1 MPINVLGTIGSASI
15 PSPPPPPSPA
25 IFQLVGRSGT
35 VPTTDDLGN
44 TVTTLG
50 TMSMVNDATRSG
62 FVFSTNDGTGNFQ
75 ISRTTGAT
83 FSRCIWGKRTNA
95 LPENRNLF
103 SSANIPIWYNQTNFI
118 NCSIFPSGANVR
130 DNVDR
135 TTLWTHYVVTY
146 DGSSLKLYVN
156 GVLKQTAALA
166 AYAGDTSAHTIG
178 AYPTTSNR
186 WRGYFDDIR
195 MYTRALSDA
204 EVLEIYNTPK
214 ANL

>member
-1 MPINVLGTIGSASI
+1 MPLNVLGSIGSAFI

-25 IFQLVGRSGT
+25 TFKLVGRSGT
-35 VPTTDDLGN
+35 VPTSDDLGN

-50 TMSMVNDATRSG
+50 SMSMVNDATRS

-75 ISRTTGAT
+75 ISRTTGASFT
-83 FSRCIWGKRTNA
+83 RCIWGKRTSA

-103 SSANIPIWYNQTNFI
+103 SSASVPIWYNQTNFI
-118 NCSIFPSGANVR
+118 NCSASTANVR

-135 TTLWTHYVVTY
+135 TTSWAHYVVTY
-146 DGSSLKLYVN
+146 DGASLKLYVN
-156 GVLKQTAALA
+156 GGLIQSAALTTFT
-166 AYAGDTSAHTIG
+166 GDTSTHSIG

-195 MYTRALSDA
+195 MYTRALTDA
-204 EVLEIYNTPK
+204 EILEIYNTPK